1 MPPLA
6 CLSSADVG
14 FILDASA
21 SVDETEYLNQK
32 GAVKEL
38 VTLLHQS
45 GDGFRDALIQFSEF
59 AQVIYHLE
67 DSWTTVNATV
77 DNMGRVASI
86 TRLDRALR
94 LSQSSVFQAING
106 DRLNI
111 PNVLFI
117 MVDGTQTVQ
126 ADSEDPVTITNEI
139 RASGVDVF
147 VVGIGPE
154 VTPFELESLAGG
166 RTDRVFKANTFA
178 EFNTR
183 DFIKQLVVAAC
194 PGKFLIR
201 FLKKS

>member
-21 SVDETEYLNQK
+21 SVDETEYLDQK

-166 RTDRVFKANTFA
+166 RTDRVFRAQTFA
-178 EFNTR
+178 AFNTR

-201 FLKKS
+201 L

>member
-21 SVDETEYLNQK
+21 SVDETEYLDQK

-139 RASGVDVF
+139 RASGVDIF

-166 RTDRVFKANTFA
+166 RLDRVFQANTFA

-183 DFIKQLVVAAC
+183 TFIDKLVVAAC
-194 PGKFLIR
+194 PGN
-201 FLKKS
+201 